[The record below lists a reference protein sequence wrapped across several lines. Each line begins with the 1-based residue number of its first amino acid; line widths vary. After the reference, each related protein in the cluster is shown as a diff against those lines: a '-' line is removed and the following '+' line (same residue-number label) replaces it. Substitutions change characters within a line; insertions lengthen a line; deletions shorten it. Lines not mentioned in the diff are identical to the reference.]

1 MPMKKKE
8 IDQILAQP
16 HIAVVAVT
24 APDGAPHAVPTWYEY
39 KGGKVTFHT
48 DKSAFKY
55 KCLEHDPRVTLVVD
69 TKKAPYK
76 CVVLKG
82 RASIEIKKNDDVRG
96 LRMSIAYL
104 GQKNGIAYHNTMKG
118 HEVAVVTLKPER
130 IISWDYSKEM
140 P

>member
-8 IDQILAQP
+8 IDQLLVQP

-48 DKSAFKY
+48 DTSAFKY
-55 KCLEHDPRVTLVVD
+55 KCLEHDPRVTFVVD
-69 TKKAPYK
+69 TKKSPYK
-76 CVVLKG
+76 CVILKG
-82 RASIEIKKNDDVRG
+82 RATIEIKKNDDARG

-104 GQKNGIAYHNTMKG
+104 GQKNGVAYHNTVKS
-118 HEVAVVTLKPER
+118 HEVAVVTLKPEH
-130 IISWDYSKEM
+130 IVSWDYSKEM

>member
-8 IDQILAQP
+8 VDQLLAQP

-39 KGGKVTFHT
+39 KGGKVVFHT
-48 DKSAFKY
+48 DIGAFKY
-55 KCLEHDPRVTLVVD
+55 KCLAHDPRIALVVD

-76 CVVLKG
+76 CVILKG
-82 RASIEIKKNDDVRG
+82 TASIEIKKNDDARG
-96 LRMSIAYL
+96 LRMSVAYL
-104 GQKNGIAYHNTMKG
+104 GAKAGAAYFNTMKG
-118 HEVAVVTLKPER
+118 HEVAVVTLKPTR
-130 IISWDYSKEM
+130 IISWDYSQGL

>member
-1 MPMKKKE
+1 
-8 IDQILAQP
+8 
-16 HIAVVAVT
+16 VVAVP

-48 DKSAFKY
+48 DQTAFKY
-55 KCLEHDPRVTLVVD
+55 KCLEHDPRITFVVD

-76 CVVLKG
+76 CVILKG
-82 RASIEIKKNDDVRG
+82 TATIEIKKHDDVRG

-104 GQKNGIAYHNTMKG
+104 GHKNGMAYHKTVEG
-118 HEVAVVTLKPER
+118 QAVAVVTLKPER
-130 IISWDYSKEM
+130 IISWDYSGQL

>member
-8 IDQILAQP
+8 IDQLLAQP
-16 HIAVVAVT
+16 HIAVIAVT

-48 DKSAFKY
+48 DTAAFKY
-55 KCLEHDPRVTLVVD
+55 KCLTHDPRLTFVVD

-76 CVVLKG
+76 CVILKG
-82 RASIEIKKNDDVRG
+82 KASIEIKKNDDVRG
-96 LRMSIAYL
+96 LRMATAYL
-104 GQKNGIAYHNTMKG
+104 GPKNGQAYHNTVKG

-130 IISWDYSKEM
+130 IISWDYSRES

>member
-8 IDQILAQP
+8 IDALLAQP
-16 HIAVVAVT
+16 HIAVVACT

-39 KGGKVTFHT
+39 KGGKVSFHT
-48 DKSAFKY
+48 DTTAFKY
-55 KCLEHDPRVTLVVD
+55 KCLQHEPRIAFVVD

-76 CVVLKG
+76 CVILKG
-82 RASIEIKKNDDVRG
+82 RATIEIKKNDDVRG

-104 GQKNGIAYHNTMKG
+104 GPKAGRAYHDTVKG
-118 HEVAVVTLKPER
+118 AEVAVVTLKPER
-130 IISWDYSKEM
+130 IISWDYGREM